1 MIVNPWEKL
10 AREATP
16 SFERMELLLSRLG
29 DPQSGLFVIQVAGT
43 HGKTSVISFLEAVFC
58 AAGLRVGVCTSLDFP
73 DPAQALRLQG
83 ERVSPIAVSALLSLA
98 LDPWEEF
105 VFGPG
110 RPTMYE
116 ALTAVAL
123 AHFAKAQADLVVLEA
138 STGHRFDPTNFVRPW
153 LSLLTRVE
161 AGERTAALAWEAAKL
176 ARPGVPLLTTAV
188 EDEALEAVA
197 RACRTSG
204 AALALVD
211 PEDVELLELRWDRA
225 IWRSRSDPFGLGPFE
240 TKFLGAYQRA
250 NLSLVLA
257 ALAELFGGFPLTREA
272 VREGLSQAYLP
283 GRFELIHSRPWI
295 ILDAAQDLGA
305 AQAVLESLDSLPFI
319 PGRRTLL
326 LAHPEER
333 LGQKMG
339 DHLQPAFQE
348 IAHFPPV
355 ELPLRLPRVL
365 RGLGE
370 NDFLLILGPHAVLQE
385 VRDVVQSSP

>member
-1 MIVNPWEKL
+1 MAVNPWEKL
-10 AREATP
+10 ACEATP
-16 SFERMELLLSRLG
+16 SFERMKLLLSHLD
-29 DPQSGLFVIQVAGT
+29 DPQTGLFVIQVAGT

-58 AAGLRVGVCTSLDFP
+58 AARLRVGVCTSLDFP
-73 DPAQALRLQG
+73 DPAQALRLRG
-83 ERVSPIAVSALLSLA
+83 EKVSPKALSALLSLA

-110 RPTMYE
+110 RPTLYE
-116 ALTAVAL
+116 ALVAVAL
-123 AHFAKAQADLVVLEA
+123 AHFAKAHADLVVLEA
-138 STGHRFDPTNFVRPW
+138 STGHRWDPTNFVRPW

-161 AGERTAALAWEAAKL
+161 AGERTVALAWEASKL
-176 ARPGVPLLTTAV
+176 ARPGVPLLTASL
-188 EDEALEAVA
+188 EYEALEPLV

-204 AALALVD
+204 AALTLVD

-225 IWRSRSDPFGLGPFE
+225 IWRSRSDPFALGPFE
-240 TKFLGAYQRA
+240 TKFLGTYQRA

-272 VREGLSQAYLP
+272 VREGLGQAHLP

-295 ILDAAQDLGA
+295 ILDAAQDLAG
-305 AQAVLESLDSLPFI
+305 AQAVLESLDSLPPV

-333 LGQKMG
+333 LGRQMG
-339 DHLQPAFQE
+339 DHLRPAFQE

-370 NDFLLILGPHAVLQE
+370 DDLLVILGPHAVLRE